1 MTRRQGLAA
10 VLALGCT
17 LGVARIGA
25 HHSLAAEFDVSRTV
39 TVTGTITQMRW
50 TNPHSWLHVD
60 VKNARGQM
68 EKWEIEFA
76 SPNSLYRRGWRRT
89 DLPPKSTVTV
99 VGYPSL
105 DKSAKV
111 MTATDVKLADGRT
124 LFAGAPTSGTHL
136 GGGG

>member
-1 MTRRQGLAA
+1 MKVTPALAGVILA
-10 VLALGCT
+10 GCVLGT
-17 LGVARIGA
+17 EPVAG
-25 HHSLAAEFDVSRTV
+25 HHSLAAEFDVTRMI
-39 TVTGTITQMRW
+39 TVTGTITNMRW

-60 VKNARGQM
+60 VKNARGQV

-105 DKSAKV
+105 DKTAKV
-111 MTATDVKLADGRT
+111 MTASDVKLADGRT
-124 LFAGAPTSGTHL
+124 LFAGAPSGANP
-136 GGGG
+136 